1 MVDIDVNVLHL
12 SSCST
17 SFSQEQQMERM
28 RVIHAL
34 RNVPASRPGEP
45 HHRSQEQLAL
55 LAKLV
60 RTGARGEMMGKKMEK
75 GGDISSNV
83 SSNGCYMMLQWE

>member
-60 RTGARGEMMGKKMEK
+60 RSSWGNDVGKKWKK
-75 GGDISSNV
+75 GG
-83 SSNGCYMMLQWE
+83 YKQ